1 MQISTP
7 TQAIAN
13 GSQAPGESAYLHEGS
28 SPAIWS
34 SGQKKG
40 KPGIFARLL
49 EGLIAKRNIVSLA
62 PNSEAAETLEI
73 ANAGKPGKNT
83 LKASG
88 VKKAFI
94 LNSEEGAAGEFSSA
108 VLRPASAFSK
118 PGKAQAEAGIKV
130 KNTSI
135 DPGAGSK
142 NTELAPERDIF
153 NSGLN
158 QAEDPA
164 SILVERAGERR
175 PSGQNRASQWPSSRD
190 GAKNTGTGDFFY
202 ASFRELDAK
211 FSQAQVFSGQ
221 LKGIDNEKGNS
232 RLTELKNRKNR
243 LNIDV
248 RDYRTE
254 AGEAQTGGDS
264 QKGQIAGVQKPLNM
278 EIEIPVNLNFSDGWG
293 EGDASLKPGK
303 ENSSGRSFEEALA
316 RELRSGLS
324 TDMVRD
330 ATLILRNGGEGT
342 IRLSLKPASMGDV
355 KVRLEMTENKITG
368 HIIVE
373 SSEALRAFERELP
386 VLEKAFKDS
395 GFSET
400 NLQMSLAQDGWNS
413 GTGGER
419 QGGDFPSL
427 SPVMAASRYE
437 AETEWI
443 EEVPIQ
449 GGLVF
454 SASTGRT
461 PVNLLV

>member
-7 TQAIAN
+7 TQAISY
-13 GSQAPGESAYLHEGS
+13 GSPDPGESAHIHEGS
-28 SPAIWS
+28 SPAIS
-34 SGQKKG
+34 PSRQKKG

-49 EGLIAKRNIVSLA
+49 EGLIAKRNIGALEPHSDGV
-62 PNSEAAETLEI
+62 ETFGFPD
-73 ANAGKPGKNT
+73 AGRMGQNA
-83 LKASG
+83 LKAG
-88 VKKAFI
+88 GIKKAFN
-94 LNSEEGAAGEFSSA
+94 LNNEEAGELHSA
-108 VLRPASAFSK
+108 ELNLFPAFSK
-118 PGKAQAEAGIKV
+118 QGRLQADAGLKAKNGSSDLSAGLKNV
-130 KNTSI
+130 K
-135 DPGAGSK
+135 
-142 NTELAPERDIF
+142 LLPEEEFF

-158 QAEDPA
+158 QTEDPG
-164 SILVERAGERR
+164 SFFAGRERR
-175 PSGQNRASQWPSSRD
+175 PSGLNRAELSPWLSARD
-190 GAKNTGTGDFFY
+190 RGKNTGTEDFFF
-202 ASFRELDAK
+202 ASFRDLDAK
-211 FSQAQVFSGQ
+211 FSQAQALSGQ
-221 LKGIDNEKGNS
+221 VKNIDGEKGNT
-232 RLTELKNRKNR
+232 RLSELRNRKTR

-248 RDYRTE
+248 RDFRTE
-254 AGEAQTGGDS
+254 AGEAQSGGDS
-264 QKGQIAGVQKPLNM
+264 LQGQITGVQRPLNM
-278 EIEIPVNLNFSDGWG
+278 EIDIPVNLGFSGEWG
-293 EGDASLKPGK
+293 EGDASIKSGK

-324 TDMVRD
+324 NEMVHD

-342 IRLSLKPASMGDV
+342 IKLSLRPASMGDV

-400 NLQMSLAQDGWNS
+400 NLQMSLAQDGWNF

-443 EEVPIQ
+443 EEAPLLGVSI
-449 GGLVF
+449 F
-454 SASTGRT
+454 SASMGRT